1 MYIYTTHTHI
11 CIYKYFQMY
20 AKYANTVGLLKH
32 GRDALSQ
39 EALYVYMHVYMYIY
53 IYVYINIYIHI
64 HLYICTYVHI
74 YIYVFNSS
82 IYMCVLIFKKCLPL
96 KFHHVS
102 RLHPTH
108 CNTLHITLQNT
119 LQQYLPLR
127 FHHVGGLRPTW
138 H

>member
-1 MYIYTTHTHI
+1 
-11 CIYKYFQMY
+11 MY

-74 YIYVFNSS
+74 YIYMYLCIYPQQAPHVWMLGAEDSS
-82 IYMCVLIFKKCLPL
+82 IYVYIYIHTLIA
-96 KFHHVS
+96 
-102 RLHPTH
+102 RQ
-108 CNTLHITLQNT
+108 QNRGFVIQGST
-119 LQQYLPLR
+119 NPR
-127 FHHVGGLRPTW
+127 N
-138 H
+138 